1 MRLKLRSKISSVL
14 VGLGILT
21 ISGGII
27 FGLGSSNP
35 LRLGYHIFIVIIGLS
50 ILLLSI
56 IINRDEETFASKYD
70 MTHILDLES
79 KEERYNAYLSHLSS
93 WVASDMENVNP
104 KMRRGEDPSGPD
116 WGKTDFKLGQKPKR
130 RDAIVEGQ
138 KYTGM
143 EGDLTIGE
151 KMIEDA
157 NNRYA
162 KIAQSRWEK
171 SEANDQDLIEYG
183 VERLGDL
190 VKTDY
195 FVKNAE
201 EGAFSKIAKGEDV
214 TRDSINKLE

>member
-1 MRLKLRSKISSVL
+1 MSLKLRSKISSVL
-14 VGLGILT
+14 LGLGIIT

-27 FGLGSSNP
+27 LGLSSSNP
-35 LRLGYHIFIVIIGLS
+35 LRFEYHIFVVMIGLS
-50 ILLLSI
+50 LLLLSI
-56 IINRDEETFASKYD
+56 TIIHDEEDFANKYD

-93 WVASDMENVNP
+93 WVASDMGNVSP
-104 KMRRGEDPSGPD
+104 KMRRGGDPSGPD
-116 WGKTDFKLGQKPKR
+116 WGKTDFKLGQKPIR

-138 KYTGM
+138 KYAGM
-143 EGDLTIGE
+143 EGNLTIGE

-157 NNRYA
+157 NKRYA

-171 SEANDQDLIEYG
+171 SESNDQDLIEYG

-195 FVKNAE
+195 FIKNAE
-201 EGAFSKIAKGEDV
+201 EGAFSKIAKGEEPR
-214 TRDSINKLE
+214 RDSINQLE